1 MESAL
6 VHRLKYGNQPD
17 LGIQIGCAMASE
29 YPKPRELLLE
39 KWAVIPIPLHPRK
52 ERRRG
57 FNQSHM
63 LAKGWAKA
71 EGMKVVPALDRP
83 SPGRSLTQLKRAQR
97 LAQTQG
103 MFTPKIQV
111 ESNWT
116 DSLQGCIIMDDVIT
130 TGATIEAAY
139 LAIRQVWPGP
149 LGFITLL
156 DATR

>member
-1 MESAL
+1 
-6 VHRLKYGNQPD
+6 
-17 LGIQIGCAMASE
+17 
-29 YPKPRELLLE
+29 
-39 KWAVIPIPLHPRK
+39 
-52 ERRRG
+52 
-57 FNQSHM
+57 M

-71 EGMKVVPALDRP
+71 AGMKVVPALDRP
-83 SPGRSLTQLKRAQR
+83 SSGRSLTQLKRAQR

-116 DSLQGCIIMDDVIT
+116 DSLQGCVIMDDVIT